1 VSPNSSKKIQTGG
14 GKTVKLKVKTVR
26 TIDFNQVKRAEKYG
40 QIVQTRSGGYE
51 LVFPT
56 KLNGDLEPYI
66 GKDFDMDVVQEGEN
80 LKVILTHDKRAKLK
94 KNLRDCHSR
103 KPNGLEL

>member
-1 VSPNSSKKIQTGG
+1 MKQ
-14 GKTVKLKVKTVR
+14 
-26 TIDFNQVKRAEKYG
+26 AEKYG
-40 QIVQTRSGGYE
+40 KIVQTRSGGYE

-94 KNLRDCHSR
+94 KNLRDDNSR
-103 KPNGLEL
+103 SQTV